1 MSREKRKAKKEAEKR
16 LSTRQFIG
24 AKEITDY
31 SLVTYGQGELVYF
44 IVKPTN
50 ISVLS
55 ESSVGAR
62 IYALM
67 TVLKGVAEI
76 EMLCL
81 NSRESF
87 EDNKRFLKSQ
97 MEQEENPVIRRLLE
111 QDQTHL
117 DRIQV
122 QMATAREFL
131 IMLRLKDEKE
141 SDIFPYLSRIEKS
154 LKEQSFSV
162 KRADKEDIKR
172 ILAVYYEQNVTVLKG
187 VAEIEMLCLNS
198 RESFEDNKRFLKSQ
212 MEQEENPVIRR
223 LLEQDQTHL
232 DRIQVQ
238 MATAREFL
246 IMLRLKDEKE
256 SDIFP
261 YLSRIEKSLKE
272 QSFSV
277 KRADKEDI
285 KRILA
290 VYYEQNVT
298 TEKFE
303 DFDGERWIIPEI

>member
-87 EDNKRFLKSQ
+87 EDNKRFLK
-97 MEQEENPVIRRLLE
+97 
-111 QDQTHL
+111 
-117 DRIQV
+117 
-122 QMATAREFL
+122 
-131 IMLRLKDEKE
+131 
-141 SDIFPYLSRIEKS
+141 
-154 LKEQSFSV
+154 
-162 KRADKEDIKR
+162 
-172 ILAVYYEQNVTVLKG
+172 G
-187 VAEIEMLCLNS
+187 
-198 RESFEDNKRFLKSQ
+198 Q

>member
-141 SDIFPYLSRIEKS
+141 SDIFPYISRIGKS
-154 LKEQSFSV
+154 RKEQ
-162 KRADKEDIKR
+162 
-172 ILAVYYEQNVTVLKG
+172 
-187 VAEIEMLCLNS
+187 C
-198 RESFEDNKRFLKSQ
+198 
-212 MEQEENPVIRR
+212 
-223 LLEQDQTHL
+223 
-232 DRIQVQ
+232 
-238 MATAREFL
+238 
-246 IMLRLKDEKE
+246 
-256 SDIFP
+256 
-261 YLSRIEKSLKE
+261 
-272 QSFSV
+272 FSV

>member
-172 ILAVYYEQNVTVLKG
+172 ILAVYYEQNVTTDNVPGYRRSADTG
-187 VAEIEMLCLNS
+187 VFCRGYGDGRRDHHTGIQKSGQQDRLDED
-198 RESFEDNKRFLKSQ
+198 RER
-212 MEQEENPVIRR
+212 
-223 LLEQDQTHL
+223 
-232 DRIQVQ
+232 
-238 MATAREFL
+238 
-246 IMLRLKDEKE
+246 
-256 SDIFP
+256 
-261 YLSRIEKSLKE
+261 
-272 QSFSV
+272 
-277 KRADKEDI
+277 
-285 KRILA
+285 
-290 VYYEQNVT
+290 
-298 TEKFE
+298 
-303 DFDGERWIIPEI
+303 